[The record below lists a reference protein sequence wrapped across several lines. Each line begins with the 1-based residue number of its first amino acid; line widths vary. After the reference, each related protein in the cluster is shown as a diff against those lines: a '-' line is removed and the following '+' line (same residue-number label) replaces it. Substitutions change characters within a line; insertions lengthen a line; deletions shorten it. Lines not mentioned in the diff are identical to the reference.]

1 MATAH
6 TLAGRAVLDWKGV
19 IVSGLVAGVAFMMLE
34 MLMVWAFMGQ
44 SPWGPPRMIA
54 AMALGQGVL
63 PPPATFDFGVFM
75 AAMFIHFALSWL
87 LAAVF
92 AWAFG
97 GLDTGKAV
105 LVGAVFGLVVYF
117 VNFYGF
123 TAIWPWFA
131 QARNWV
137 SILSHIAF
145 GVVLAWTYKAVADGD
160 RRHQHARPDGR
171 Y

>member
-1 MATAH
+1 MAHVH
-6 TLAGRAVLDWKGV
+6 TLTGHRELSWSGV
-19 IVSGLVAGVAFMMLE
+19 FWSGLIAGVAFMMLE

-54 AMALGQGVL
+54 AMAMGQGVL
-63 PPPATFDFGVFM
+63 PPPATFDFGVMM
-75 AAMFIHFALSWL
+75 AAMIIHFMLSWII
-87 LAAVF
+87 AAAF

-97 GLDTGKAV
+97 GLSTGTAV
-105 LVGAVFGLVVYF
+105 LVGAVFGLVIYF

-137 SILSHIAF
+137 SVFAHIMF
-145 GVVLAWTYKAVADGD
+145 GVILAWSYKAIAHRDE
-160 RRHQHARPDGR
+160 QHVRPR
-171 Y
+171 

>member
-1 MATAH
+1 MAH
-6 TLAGRAVLDWKGV
+6 VQTLTGHRTLSWSGV
-19 IVSGLVAGVAFMMLE
+19 FWSGLIAGVAFMMLE
-34 MLMVWAFMGQ
+34 MLMVWAFMGA

-63 PPPATFDFGVFM
+63 PPPATFDLGIFM

-97 GLDTGKAV
+97 GLNTGTAV

-131 QARNWV
+131 NARNWV
-137 SILSHIAF
+137 SVFAHIMF
-145 GVVLAWTYKAVADGD
+145 GVILAWSYKAIAHRDD
-160 RRHQHARPDGR
+160 QHVHPR
-171 Y
+171 

>member
-1 MATAH
+1 MAHVH
-6 TLAGRAVLDWKGV
+6 TLTGHRELSWSGV
-19 IVSGLVAGVAFMMLE
+19 FWSGLIAGVAFMMLE

-54 AMALGQGVL
+54 AMAMGQGVL

-145 GVVLAWTYKAVADGD
+145 GVVLAWTYKAIAHRSDHGAHV
-160 RRHQHARPDGR
+160 H
-171 Y
+171 